1 MCVVALACTTMM
13 TSCEKDNKDNNE
25 DNTTNSEY
33 YVQYEIVSTG
43 FMQCSAIAYLNGPN
57 GASNVVDV
65 THGTHSWTYGPYK
78 YGNFLRI
85 EIPASGLT
93 EFGPSTVTANI
104 SVSKDGGPFA
114 IKATKTYNSA
124 SDWGQSLV
132 VTYTI
137 SE

>member
-1 MCVVALACTTMM
+1 M

-33 YVQYEIVSTG
+33 YVQYEISVSTG
-43 FMQCSAIAYLNGPN
+43 FMQRSAIAYLNGPN

-104 SVSKDGGPFA
+104 SVSKDGGPFV

-124 SDWGQSLV
+124 SNWGQSLV